1 MEAILIGIIAIVLV
15 LLLID
20 VGRIDRQGRQ

>member
-1 MEAILIGIIAIVLV
+1 MEVILIGIIAIVLV